1 LPAFPA
7 QAVPEPGNWG
17 ANGSVVTPSAVT
29 ARWDNKDNPATSQV
43 PRDET
48 QALSHT
54 AGKTYA
60 DIPPLIQN
68 RYRTAFGADNG
79 QGGLQMTVSQTTGLV
94 NQAIKVSFSGGPKNA
109 VIGGNQF
116 KYVQVFQCWGAIGA
130 DGKPDPQASAPD
142 PSTCQIGANSNPT
155 DFMTQGSRGLFAD
168 PLLKGGDRETAANAP
183 LVGIDAQDPVGCD
196 LLEREVLLR
205 RVPRPLALDHPGA
218 ALARDRDERH
228 PLVIGGGLVGL
239 VLVLVA
245 TFGRK
250 MDNPAIVLAYAVA
263 EGLFLGALSFM
274 FTDIQFGGVGG
285 SALIAQA
292 VLGTFGV
299 FFGML
304 VVYKT
309 GAIRVTPRL
318 TRMIIG
324 ALIGVVVLALGN
336 LVASFFVDGG
346 LGLRDG
352 GTLAIIFSLVCI
364 GIAAF
369 SFLLDF
375 DAADQLIR
383 AQAPEKAAWGVAFG
397 LTVTLVWLYVE
408 ILRLL
413 SYFNND

>member
-1 LPAFPA
+1 MRTSSNPVFRNLPKQQGGGYATFGSATAGAA
-7 QAVPEPGNWG
+7 QATQFGQPQAPQPYQTGN
-17 ANGSVVTPSAVT
+17 AQRAMTIDDVVM
-29 ARWDNKDNPATSQV
+29 
-43 PRDET
+43 
-48 QALSHT
+48 
-54 AGKTYA
+54 KTG
-60 DIPPLIQN
+60 ITL
-68 RYRTAFGADNG
+68 GV
-79 QGGLQMTVSQTTGLV
+79 LTV
-94 NQAIKVSFSGGPKNA
+94 AA
-109 VIGGNQF
+109 VIS
-116 KYVQVFQCWGAIGA
+116 Y
-130 DGKPDPQASAPD
+130 
-142 PSTCQIGANSNPT
+142 
-155 DFMTQGSRGLFAD
+155 L
-168 PLLKGGDRETAANAP
+168 
-183 LVGIDAQDPVGCD
+183 LVGNDPG
-196 LLEREVLLR
+196 
-205 RVPRPLALDHPGA
+205 LAA
-218 ALARDRDERH
+218 
-228 PLVIGGGLVGL
+228 PLVIGGGLIGF

-250 MDNPAIVLAYAVA
+250 MDNPAIVLTYAAA
-263 EGLFLGALSFM
+263 EGVFLGALSYL
-274 FTDIQFGGVGG
+274 FTGIEFGGAGG

-318 TRMIIG
+318 TRMIVG
-324 ALIGVVVLALGN
+324 ALIGVVVLMLGN
-336 LVASFFVDGG
+336 LVASFFTAGG

-352 GTLAIIFSLVCI
+352 GTIAIIFSLVCI

-397 LTVTLVWLYVE
+397 LTITLVWLYVE